1 MTVNEKSRGFKSLP
15 MEVSFISNDEDND
28 HQLFLQHR
36 NPNPKNLKKKLQ
48 SYSFNKRNQFDC
60 KQDLCNDQSNTTYST
75 ISVTTKSFVI
85 ESSSRRFTYIGD
97 DIVPEVNEDISEK
110 SWKKCGLVSNAQKFQ
125 IIFDVKLVVKLQKIY
140 LP

>member
-1 MTVNEKSRGFKSLP
+1 MCDVKHLS
-15 MEVSFISNDEDND
+15 SN
-28 HQLFLQHR
+28 
-36 NPNPKNLKKKLQ
+36 
-48 SYSFNKRNQFDC
+48 Y
-60 KQDLCNDQSNTTYST
+60 
-75 ISVTTKSFVI
+75 
-85 ESSSRRFTYIGD
+85 RRFTYIGD